1 MKIFIFAS
9 ILALLC
15 PKPTHARL
23 GESIDQCN
31 LRYGDPIKKDS
42 SRGFWLYT
50 YDKFD
55 LEIVVSFL
63 DNKCFFITYTKKE
76 TDDNF
81 SPRPLPFSD
90 AEISTLLKAN
100 SSNETWRLRRD
111 DGGPSKTWV
120 RGDHGS
126 LYFAESG
133 SFNRT
138 FTAFSNESLQ
148 RAKKITAN
156 KEMKDLD
163 GL

>member
-63 DNKCFFITYTKKE
+63 DNKCFFITYTKKKL
-76 TDDNF
+76 TITF
-81 SPRPLPFSD
+81 
-90 AEISTLLKAN
+90 
-100 SSNETWRLRRD
+100 RLD
-111 DGGPSKTWV
+111 HYPSAMQKYPPYS
-120 RGDHGS
+120 RLIHQMRLGD
-126 LYFAESG
+126 
-133 SFNRT
+133 
-138 FTAFSNESLQ
+138 
-148 RAKKITAN
+148 
-156 KEMKDLD
+156 
-163 GL
+163 